1 MTSSFRTSTSA
12 PTSPRF
18 HDNNNTVIIMASSTR
33 TAMRLLS
40 PRLHCLRH
48 TPPPSPVIM
57 QIRCSSGRYSNPSQR
72 KFSAGPA
79 AQPSFVESVA
89 QSTAETPE
97 THDPTTLKDPRKAYF
112 DKRAYHVQR
121 MQFAAMGLVLSLAGL
136 GLVMYNV
143 DLDEL
148 EKSAEQKKKQ
158 QQQSSGTYKMD
169 ASADANAKFQGKEV
183 HIIGAGEDKRIVA
196 EGQGEQIELVETGT
210 SSVPHFPRTI
220 YLPTTSDSQ
229 TIVDASQPGAPEN
242 PGNIDNKEEYTLV
255 GLGIR
260 TVMWIQVYVVGL
272 YIRTTDISALQLQLI
287 HHVNPIAS
295 TLVPAEKDDLRKK
308 LLDPIQSREIWTQ
321 LLQVPGAKTAWRV
334 TPTRN
339 TDFSHL
345 RDGFVTGISK
355 RTAEAKTLAK
365 GAETEYESDSFG
377 QSIADFKG
385 VFKGGKAPKGSIL
398 IMLRDVQGAMEV
410 LFHAKP
416 DDGGRNDMEKLG
428 KVRDERISRLIW
440 LGYLGGDR
448 VSSEAARRGVVEGC
462 VGFAGRPVGSV
473 ETRVV

>member
-1 MTSSFRTSTSA
+1 
-12 PTSPRF
+12 
-18 HDNNNTVIIMASSTR
+18 
-33 TAMRLLS
+33 MRLLS

-355 RTAEAKTLAK
+355 RTAEAKT
-365 GAETEYESDSFG
+365 SRQRRRD
-377 QSIADFKG
+377 G
-385 VFKGGKAPKGSIL
+385 VRVRLFRAIYRRFQG
-398 IMLRDVQGAMEV
+398 RVQGRQSA
-410 LFHAKP
+410 
-416 DDGGRNDMEKLG
+416 
-428 KVRDERISRLIW
+428 
-440 LGYLGGDR
+440 
-448 VSSEAARRGVVEGC
+448 
-462 VGFAGRPVGSV
+462 
-473 ETRVV
+473 